1 MPTTPNADIGSSVDV
16 AKLLLAARLNKE
28 VRKFFKDWNEGNLKL
43 DKFEEKTDFWF
54 LANAQA
60 REGFLVLAGRSR
72 KHEKGLPTAEG
83 LVNVD
88 ILYGPGATRFKL
100 LYRTYLFDNFS
111 TMFKDQH
118 EAISML
124 AWLVGPEDENVTP
137 RRLPNAREAF
147 RR

>member
-1 MPTTPNADIGSSVDV
+1 MPTTQSADYSGGNSVDV

-28 VRKFFKDWNEGNLKL
+28 VRKFFKDWHEGNLKL

-72 KHEKGLPTAEG
+72 KYEGKGLPTPEG

-88 ILYGPGATRFKL
+88 ILYGPGSTRFKL

-118 EAISML
+118 EAI
-124 AWLVGPEDENVTP
+124 
-137 RRLPNAREAF
+137 
-147 RR
+147 